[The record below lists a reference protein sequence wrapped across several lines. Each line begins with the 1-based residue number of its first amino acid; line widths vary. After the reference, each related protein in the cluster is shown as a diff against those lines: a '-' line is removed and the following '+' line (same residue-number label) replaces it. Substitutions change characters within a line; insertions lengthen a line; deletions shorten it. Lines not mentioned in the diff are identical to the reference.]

1 MIEINLLINGEQRT
15 YTKSRFTLKESIYAM
30 QHQIIR
36 DNHYS
41 DQEKFN
47 DPEAFESVQ
56 QHLAETISKIFGNQF
71 SPEQLMDGLEIK
83 DKIMI
88 DKTLV
93 LALGGELK
101 KEEKSDE
108 EEAEDDGEKKQSA

>member
-1 MIEINLLINGEQRT
+1 MIEITLLINGEQRT

-41 DQEKFN
+41 DPEKLN
-47 DPEAFESVQ
+47 DPEEFEIVQ
-56 QHLAETISKIFGNQF
+56 KHLAETISKIFGNQF
-71 SPEQLMDGLEIK
+71 TPEQLFDGLDIK
-83 DKIMI
+83 DKILI

-93 LALGGELK
+93 LALGGEI
-101 KEEKSDE
+101 KEEKKEKEYEGE
-108 EEAEDDGEKKQSA
+108 EEGEKKQPV